1 MTTYN
6 LNIAN
11 ISFKS
16 SLDSRD
22 IQKEIDNI
30 EGLKNDYES
39 DLESLNDELNDLE
52 SELYDIENEEDYEDK
67 QNDIDNKLEEIAE
80 KENEIQE
87 CELEYNRYSEEL
99 VELESLKEEIESNSD
114 EGFEYG
120 IQLIHEYY
128 IDDYLDDLTNNGAD
142 LDNIY
147 IVYTQS
153 LGEVR
158 QYISKVKNNEIQQR
172 SHNRDHQIPC
182 TCHNVLNHFIYN
194 DHHIKNCHPLHLHRH
209 PHAA

>member
-6 LNIAN
+6 LSIAN
-11 ISFKS
+11 ISFNS

-39 DLESLNDELNDLE
+39 DLESLNDELNE
-52 SELYDIENEEDYEDK
+52 MENELYDIENEEGYEDK
-67 QNDIDNKLEEIAE
+67 HCDIDNKLEEIAE

-99 VELESLKEEIESNSD
+99 TELEALKEEIENNSD

-120 IQLIHEYY
+120 IQLIHENY
-128 IDDYLDDLTNNGAD
+128 IDDYLDELLDSCGYLPNDLPSWIEIDWQATYNNMKGD
-142 LDNIY
+142 Y
-147 IVYTQS
+147 
-153 LGEVR
+153 
-158 QYISKVKNNEIQQR
+158 NEIE
-172 SHNRDHQIPC
+172 
-182 TCHNVLNHFIYN
+182 LNGNTFYI
-194 DHHIKNCHPLHLHRH
+194 R
-209 PHAA
+209 

>member
-11 ISFKS
+11 ISFNS

-52 SELYDIENEEDYEDK
+52 SELYDIENEDDYAD
-67 QNDIDNKLEEIAE
+67 KLEEIAE

-87 CELEYNRYSEEL
+87 CEFEYNRYSKEFA
-99 VELESLKEEIESNSD
+99 ELESLKEEIESNSD

-120 IQLIHEYY
+120 IQLIHENY
-128 IDDYLDDLTNNGAD
+128 IDDYLDEMLEDCDYIPKDLPHWIKIDWQATY
-142 LDNIY
+142 DNMKEDY
-147 IVYTQS
+147 
-153 LGEVR
+153 
-158 QYISKVKNNEIQQR
+158 NEIE
-172 SHNRDHQIPC
+172 
-182 TCHNVLNHFIYN
+182 LNGNTFYVH
-194 DHHIKNCHPLHLHRH
+194 
-209 PHAA
+209 

>member
-11 ISFKS
+11 ISFRS

-22 IQKEIDNI
+22 IQEEIDNI
-30 EGLKNDYES
+30 ESLKNDYES

-87 CELEYNRYSEEL
+87 CEFKYNRYSEEL
-99 VELESLKEEIESNSD
+99 EELEALKDEVSNNSD

-120 IQLIHEYY
+120 IQVIHEDD
-128 IDDYLDDLTNNGAD
+128 IDDYLHELLIDCGHIPKDLPSWIEIDYQATYNNM
-142 LDNIY
+142 
-147 IVYTQS
+147 
-153 LGEVR
+153 
-158 QYISKVKNNEIQQR
+158 KVDYNEIE
-172 SHNRDHQIPC
+172 
-182 TCHNVLNHFIYN
+182 LNGNTFYV
-194 DHHIKNCHPLHLHRH
+194 R
-209 PHAA
+209 

>member
-11 ISFKS
+11 ISFNS

-52 SELYDIENEEDYEDK
+52 SELYDIENEDDYADK

-87 CELEYNRYSEEL
+87 CEFEYNRYSEEL
-99 VELESLKEEIESNSD
+99 AELEELKEEIESNSD

-120 IQLIHEYY
+120 IQLIHENY
-128 IDDYLDDLTNNGAD
+128 IDDYLDELLEACGYIPKDLPTWIEINWRVTY
-142 LDNIY
+142 DNMKEDY
-147 IVYTQS
+147 
-153 LGEVR
+153 
-158 QYISKVKNNEIQQR
+158 NEIE
-172 SHNRDHQIPC
+172 
-182 TCHNVLNHFIYN
+182 LNGNAFYI
-194 DHHIKNCHPLHLHRH
+194 R
-209 PHAA
+209 

>member
-6 LNIAN
+6 LNIAD
-11 ISFKS
+11 ISFNS

-30 EGLKNDYES
+30 KGLKNDYES

-52 SELYDIENEEDYEDK
+52 SELYDIENEDDYADK

-87 CELEYNRYSEEL
+87 CEFEYNRYSEEL
-99 VELESLKEEIESNSD
+99 AELEELKEEIESNSD

-120 IQLIHEYY
+120 IQLIHENY
-128 IDDYLDDLTNNGAD
+128 IDDYLDELLEACGYIPKDLPTWIEIDWQATY
-142 LDNIY
+142 DNMKEEY
-147 IVYTQS
+147 
-153 LGEVR
+153 
-158 QYISKVKNNEIQQR
+158 NEIE
-172 SHNRDHQIPC
+172 
-182 TCHNVLNHFIYN
+182 LNGNTFYVQ
-194 DHHIKNCHPLHLHRH
+194 
-209 PHAA
+209 

>member
-11 ISFKS
+11 ISFNS

-39 DLESLNDELNDLE
+39 ELESLNDELNALE
-52 SELYDIENEEDYEDK
+52 SELCDIENEGYYNE
-67 QNDIDNKLEEIAE
+67 IGINKLEEIAE

-87 CELEYNRYSEEL
+87 CEFDYNRYSKEL
-99 VELESLKEEIESNSD
+99 AELEVLKEEIENNSD

-120 IQLIHEYY
+120 IQLIHENY
-128 IDDYLDDLTNNGAD
+128 IDDYLDGLLADCDYLPKDLPHWIKIDWRATY
-142 LDNIY
+142 DNMKEY
-147 IVYTQS
+147 Y
-153 LGEVR
+153 
-158 QYISKVKNNEIQQR
+158 NEIE
-172 SHNRDHQIPC
+172 
-182 TCHNVLNHFIYN
+182 LNGNTFYVS
-194 DHHIKNCHPLHLHRH
+194 
-209 PHAA
+209 

>member
-11 ISFKS
+11 ISFNS

-67 QNDIDNKLEEIAE
+67 RNDIENKLEEIAE

-87 CELEYNRYSEEL
+87 CEFEYNRHSEEL
-99 VELESLKEEIESNSD
+99 TELETLKEEIESNSD

-120 IQLIHEYY
+120 IQLIHENY
-128 IDDYLDDLTNNGAD
+128 IDDYLDELLEACGYIPKDLPSCIEIDWQATY
-142 LDNIY
+142 DNMKEDY
-147 IVYTQS
+147 
-153 LGEVR
+153 
-158 QYISKVKNNEIQQR
+158 NEIE
-172 SHNRDHQIPC
+172 
-182 TCHNVLNHFIYN
+182 LNGNTFYV
-194 DHHIKNCHPLHLHRH
+194 R
-209 PHAA
+209 